1 MEHYRSGLE
10 DLFCRLQSSPAGLC
24 DQEAARRLAEQ
35 GPNELQMPSQVHP
48 LQILFNQFKSF
59 IIYILLFAVVASLLI
74 GEYVD
79 TLIIL
84 AILLANA
91 AIGYYQ
97 ELGAKRSLEALKR
110 ISTLQARVLRAG
122 RILQLPAREL
132 VAGDL
137 IELQAGDRVP
147 ADVRIVEAVRLQA
160 EEAAL
165 TGESLPVD
173 KHAEVIAGE
182 VPLGDR
188 RNLLFSAT
196 TVVAGHGR
204 GLVVA
209 TGMGT
214 ELGKIASMTLAAE
227 PDLTPLQR
235 RLDQFGKKL
244 GYVIIAICLLVFVL
258 SLTNQYIAGPL
269 SLQSLVAFGF
279 IAISLAVAAVPTA
292 LPAVVTIALSIGVK
306 RLLAKQALVRNLAA
320 VETLGSCDVICTDK
334 TGTLTEN
341 RMLVCRAWSLDGE
354 ARLGGSGYLPQGE
367 VEGPC
372 ALEVFVCGQA
382 CNNASLVQDQGE
394 WRVVGN
400 PTEAALLVSAAK
412 AGIQSRFQRRDERPF
427 DSARK
432 LMSVCG
438 SLDGE
443 EMVFAKGALD
453 QLLAC
458 CSKVW
463 MSGGELDLTAEPRA
477 RIEAQHASYA
487 AEALRVLAFASK
499 TTAPG
504 AAWSETDLT
513 FLGLQAMRDP
523 PRPDVVEALAKTRR
537 AGIRVIIITGDYG
550 ETARAIGRELGI
562 EGEALSGAELEQ
574 LDETALAQALRSQTN
589 IFSRVA
595 PEHKLRIVTA
605 LQQLGHTVAM
615 TGDGVNDAPALKKA
629 DIGVAVGS
637 GTEVAKDASDF
648 VLLDDS
654 FSHIVNAI
662 EEGRGIYDNI
672 QKSIML
678 LLSGNL
684 GEVLIIFL
692 AVMLGMNLPLTA
704 ILLLWINLVTDGAPA
719 LAYSVDPYGRHLM
732 LRPPKPRSEGI
743 LPVPKLTLLAV
754 LGSVGTALALLLF
767 AHFGG
772 GSADPEVLA
781 RAQTLV
787 FNFVVL
793 YEVVLSFVI
802 RAGYRVPLLS
812 NPWVWGAAGLAIALQ
827 ALLMYTPLAGV
838 FRIVPLAPAELGL
851 LLLAGALFALA
862 ALGYQRLADCWRA
875 SSPAPANPLL

>member
-1 MEHYRSGLE
+1 MENYRSSVAELFAQLQSVPTGLE
-10 DLFCRLQSSPAGLC
+10 
-24 DQEAARRLAEQ
+24 AAEVRRRLERD
-35 GPNELQMPSQVHP
+35 GPNELRSLTHIHP
-48 LQILFNQFKSF
+48 LRIFLNQFRSF
-59 IIYILLFAVVASLLI
+59 IIYILLFAVAASLLI

-91 AIGYYQ
+91 AIGFYQ
-97 ELGAKRSLEALKR
+97 ELGAKRSLEALKN
-110 ISTLQARVLRAG
+110 IATLQARVIRAG
-122 RILQLPAREL
+122 QLLLLPAREL
-132 VAGDL
+132 VVGDL
-137 IELQAGDRVP
+137 IEVIAGDRVP
-147 ADVRIVEAVRLQA
+147 ADARLVEAVRLQA

-173 KHAEVIAGE
+173 KHAEALAAE

-204 GLVVA
+204 ALVIA
-209 TGMGT
+209 TGMQT
-214 ELGKIASMTLAAE
+214 ELGKIATLTQQAE
-227 PDLTPLQR
+227 SEPTPLQR
-235 RLDQFGKKL
+235 RLDRFGKKL
-244 GYVIIAICLLVFVL
+244 GYAIIATCLLLFALCCAKEYAAGSL
-258 SLTNQYIAGPL
+258 SP
-269 SLQSLVAFGF
+269 QSLITFAF

-341 RMLVCRAWSLDGE
+341 QMTVCRAWSLDGE
-354 ARLGGSGYLPQGE
+354 TRLGGSGYAPVGE
-367 VEGPC
+367 VEGSC
-372 ALEVFVCGQA
+372 DRAVFVSGLL
-382 CNNASLVQDQGE
+382 CNNASLVEEGGE
-394 WRVVGN
+394 WRMVGN
-400 PTEAALLVSAAK
+400 PTEAALLTSAAK
-412 AGIQSRFQRRDERPF
+412 AAVKVEFQRRDELPF

-432 LMSVCG
+432 LMSVRG
-438 SLDGE
+438 LLDGQE
-443 EMVFAKGALD
+443 ILFAKGAPD
-453 QLLAC
+453 QLLARC
-458 CSKVW
+458 DKVLVA
-463 MSGGELDLTAEPRA
+463 GRELDLTPEHRLEIEGQNA
-477 RIEAQHASYA
+477 RYA
-487 AEALRVLAFASK
+487 AEALRVLAFARK
-499 TTAPG
+499 HLATDVPFG
-504 AAWSETDLT
+504 ESELT
-513 FLGLQAMRDP
+513 FIGLQAMRDP
-523 PRPDVVEALAKTRR
+523 PRADVIAALATTRR
-537 AGIRVIIITGDYG
+537 AGIRVIMITGDHG

-562 EGEALSGAELEQ
+562 EGQALTGAEL
-574 LDETALAQALRSQTN
+574 DGMDAAALARALQQRTN
-589 IFSRVA
+589 IFSRVS
-595 PEHKLRIVTA
+595 PEHKLRIIAA

-637 GTEVAKDASDF
+637 GTEVAKDAADF

-692 AVMLGMNLPLTA
+692 AVMFGMNLPLTA

-719 LAYSVDPYGRHLM
+719 LAYSVDPYGHGLM
-732 LRPPKPRSEGI
+732 LRPPKPRAEGI
-743 LPVPKLTLLAV
+743 LPGPKLVLLAV
-754 LGSVGTALALLLF
+754 LGSVGTAIALVLF
-767 AHFGG
+767 SRYGG
-772 GSADPEVLA
+772 ASKLPADLT

-802 RAGYRVPLLS
+802 RIGYRVPLFS
-812 NPWVWGAAGLAIALQ
+812 NPWVWAAAALAIGLQ
-827 ALLMYTPLAGV
+827 ALLMYTPLASV
-838 FRIVPLAPAELGL
+838 FKIVPLGAQELGPL
-851 LLLAGALFALA
+851 LFGGVAFAFTALA
-862 ALGYQRLADCWRA
+862 YQWLSGFSAANRI
-875 SSPAPANPLL
+875 SSKPR

>member
-1 MEHYRSGLE
+1 MEHYRSSVAE
-10 DLFCRLQSSPAGLC
+10 LFAQLQSGPAGL
-24 DQEAARRLAEQ
+24 ETAEARRRWESA
-35 GPNELQMPSQVHP
+35 GPNELRRLSSLHP
-48 LQILFNQFKSF
+48 LLIFLNQFKSF
-59 IIYILLFAVVASLLI
+59 IIYILLFAVAVSLLI

-84 AILLANA
+84 VILLANA
-91 AIGYYQ
+91 VIGFYQ
-97 ELGAKRSLEALKR
+97 ELGAKRSLEALKN
-110 ISTLQARVLRAG
+110 IATLQARVMRG
-122 RILQLPAREL
+122 GQLQLLPAREL
-132 VAGDL
+132 VVGDL
-137 IELQAGDRVP
+137 IEVAAGDRVP
-147 ADVRIVEAVRLQA
+147 ADARLVEAVRLQA

-173 KHAEVIAGE
+173 KQAEAIAAE

-204 GLVVA
+204 ALVIA
-209 TGMGT
+209 TGMQT
-214 ELGKIASMTLAAE
+214 ELGKIAALTQQAE
-227 PDLTPLQR
+227 PEPTPLQR

-244 GYVIIAICLLVFVL
+244 GSVIILICLLLFALCFAKAYAAGSL
-258 SLTNQYIAGPL
+258 SP
-269 SLQSLVAFGF
+269 QSLIAFAF

-341 RMLVCRAWSLDGE
+341 QMTVCRAWSLAGE
-354 ARLGGSGYLPQGE
+354 SRLGGSGYAPLGA
-367 VEGPC
+367 VEGRCDP
-372 ALEVFVCGQA
+372 EVFVCGLL
-382 CNNASLVQDQGE
+382 CNNASLVEDGGE
-394 WRVVGN
+394 WRMVGN
-400 PTEAALLVSAAK
+400 PTEAALLTSAAK
-412 AGIQSRFQRRDERPF
+412 AAVTVAFERRDELPF

-432 LMSVCG
+432 LMSVRG
-438 SLDGE
+438 LLNGE
-443 EMVFAKGALD
+443 EIIIAKGAPE
-453 QLLAC
+453 QLLARC
-458 CSKVW
+458 DKVLIA
-463 MSGGELDLTAEPRA
+463 GRELDLTLEHRLEIEEQNA
-477 RIEAQHASYA
+477 RYA
-487 AEALRVLAFASK
+487 AAALRVLAFARK
-499 TTAPG
+499 RLAADAPLRE
-504 AAWSETDLT
+504 SELT
-513 FLGLQAMRDP
+513 FVGLQAMRDP
-523 PRPDVVEALAKTRR
+523 PRPDVIEALATTRR
-537 AGIRVIIITGDYG
+537 AGIRVIMITGDYG
-550 ETARAIGRELGI
+550 ETAKAIGREVGI
-562 EGEALSGAELEQ
+562 EGEALSGAELEGM
-574 LDETALAQALRSQTN
+574 DAAALTRALQQQTN
-589 IFSRVA
+589 IFSRVS
-595 PEHKLRIVTA
+595 PEHKLRIVAA

-637 GTEVAKDASDF
+637 GTEVAKDAADF

-692 AVMLGMNLPLTA
+692 AVLFDMNLPLTA

-719 LAYSVDPYGRHLM
+719 LAYSVDPYGHGLM

-743 LPVPKLTLLAV
+743 LPKDKLALLVV
-754 LGSVGTALALLLF
+754 LGSVGTAIALALF
-767 AHFGG
+767 SRYGG
-772 GSADPEVLA
+772 GSELPAELW

-802 RAGYRVPLLS
+802 RIGYRVPLFS
-812 NPWVWGAAGLAIALQ
+812 NPWVWAAAALAIALQ
-827 ALLMYTPLAGV
+827 ALLMYTPLAAV
-838 FRIVPLAPAELGL
+838 FRIVPLGPRELGPL
-851 LLLAGALFALA
+851 LFGGGLFALT
-862 ALGYQRLADCWRA
+862 ALAYQQLSALVAGKSRR
-875 SSPAPANPLL
+875 S